1 MCGMF
6 VVTRVDHRKIAGL
19 ACFSTCFCCT
29 RGRWHLMILA
39 WSEVVERDV
48 SQRVRDVL
56 IYSLTVFFFGFFFI
70 YLTCYLNN
78 KSVNHSVPGL

>member
-1 MCGMF
+1 
-6 VVTRVDHRKIAGL
+6 
-19 ACFSTCFCCT
+19 
-29 RGRWHLMILA
+29 MILA

-56 IYSLTVFFFGFFFI
+56 IYSLTVFFFWFFFI